1 MNNLS
6 RSPRGTGWLLALTL
20 TLGVAACSDSPTGL
34 DPMADRAMEPTSMS
48 ASLVAELQSTPDG
61 YIRIGV
67 VPSAT
72 EIELGAIGEYTLTNK
87 ATDVVLFSGEGTT
100 TVELLSA
107 GGIDT
112 RLWLQTA
119 CASETAKDDWLARAA
134 ALGYETHTQFVS
146 SVPCYR
152 LLLGTLNQGW
162 SARVAFKEQAIADGL
177 AAADA
182 FWKSITIVDGEPQIR
197 VAFPGGEAVVQAPV
211 VVTPAGELVTIDGAP
226 YRGVAEVWTN
236 ASGALAGI
244 NELPLEEYLYGV
256 VPRELPPEPYGLA
269 EAQKAQAVAARTYAL
284 ANMGKRSSDGY
295 DLLPTT
301 GDQVYGG
308 YAAEHPVSTSAVDAT
323 AGIVAMFEGDF
334 IVTLYH
340 STSGGFTANSEDVY
354 TTEVPYLRGVPD
366 AERGRAFEHVP
377 TLEVFMRNANPVNLR
392 AHAEGDFESDWS
404 RYHRWTVSWT
414 AEEMAEILSGTLGM
428 PITEVL
434 AIRVT
439 DRADQGR
446 VRTIEFET
454 DVGTFEAHKDAIRW
468 TLRYPTS
475 TGAIASLRSTLFY
488 IEPMLDRRSKEVIGW
503 MAWGG
508 GWGHGV
514 GMSQTGAVGMAERGR
529 SYEQILAHYYQG
541 VELMLHE

>member
-1 MNNLS
+1 MKNLL

-34 DPMADRAMEPTSMS
+34 EPMADGAMEPTSMS

-72 EIELGAIGEYTLTNK
+72 EIELGAVGEYTLTNK
-87 ATDVVLFSGEGTT
+87 ATEVVLFSGTGTT

-134 ALGYETHTQFVS
+134 ALGYETHTQFVP

-152 LLLGTLNQGW
+152 LLLGTLDQGW

-182 FWKSITIVDGEPQIR
+182 FWKSITIVEGEPQIR

-211 VVTPAGELVTIDGAP
+211 VVTPAEELVTIDGAP

-236 ASGALAGI
+236 GSGTLAGI

-323 AGIVAMFEGDF
+323 AGIVAMFDGDF

-366 AERGRAFEHVP
+366 AERGKAFEHVP
-377 TLEVFMRNANPVNLR
+377 TLEVFMRSANPVNLR

-428 PITEVL
+428 PISEVL

-488 IEPMLDRRSKEVIGW
+488 IEPTLDRRSKEVIGW
-503 MAWGG
+503 TAWGG